1 MAHHKTVKGR
11 IRFANGTSDLQ
22 PVSRRHVRAVNV
34 AYLAAGHIAKLAHR
48 RDIFQEL
55 VRGKLRHKPCAG
67 HFGRDGAAGTNHK
80 NTLHVHHSPALYSPV
95 RSKKYEKRR
104 TISSGAFALE
114 VPTRFE
120 LVHRGFA
127 DLCLTAWLR
136 HHKTLAPQLKL
147 QRQIFMER
155 ITRLE
160 LATSTLARWRST
172 R

>member
-1 MAHHKTVKGR
+1 MRKLVYFQTLSQQKHALQKNGPRRPRGKGR
-11 IRFANGTSDLQ
+11 PALRAAPGPPFGVLMPGRRRGARLHFAPWPLAGAKAMALRGRFARHAGPGKKKSGRFAKQ
-22 PVSRRHVRAVNV
+22 P
-34 AYLAAGHIAKLAHR
+34 L
-48 RDIFQEL
+48 
-55 VRGKLRHKPCAG
+55 C
-67 HFGRDGAAGTNHK
+67 
-80 NTLHVHHSPALYSPV
+80 
-95 RSKKYEKRR
+95 
-104 TISSGAFALE
+104 LE